1 MIHRPF
7 NLFSIAR
14 NFIWI
19 IFTIIALFT
28 AFILYK
34 QTFTL
39 IEWSILNL
47 LSTPINLT
55 ILVDPVGILFSST
68 VLFIS
73 ANVLRFST
81 IYIKE
86 DKFVNRFTILVLLF
100 ILSINLLIF
109 IPHFIIL
116 LIGWDGLGIVSFIL
130 VIYYQNP
137 KSLAAGIITALTNRI
152 GDVILLLA
160 IGWTL
165 NQGHWLITN
174 IWSSPSIYL
183 QIVCISVAA
192 ITKRAQI
199 PFSRWLPA
207 AIAAPTPVSALV
219 HSSTLVTAGVFLI
232 IRFYPFLHIWKWF
245 NIMMLTIAVSTILI
259 AGLSATSECDIKK
272 IIALST
278 LRQLGIIITS
288 IGLNM
293 PTLAY
298 FHIITHALFKALL
311 FICAGSF
318 INQHLHSQDLRW
330 IGNLTSQ
337 MPVASSCISIANLAL
352 CGFPFLAGFYSKDLI
367 IESAINISNRAF
379 ILLLALFRLRLTSFY
394 SIRFRLVTIWST
406 INGAPLI
413 NITEYKAITTPI
425 ILLTIISISAG
436 GALRWIPHVR
446 QSLFILPTLYKLS
459 PIIIVILGFLAGWY
473 ITNLTSTNK
482 SLSIQYTIS
491 HYGSCL
497 IWYLV
502 PLSSQFIIKFPIL
515 TAHQYI
521 KSTDQGWLELA
532 SANGIHSFLTTYR
545 NSVIFISPKSPTSY
559 LVTSSSITVLILF
572 TIYIYFSCLSSLN
585 LKHITEDD
593 QMAILPLNK
602 LDQFINVRSVN
613 NT

>member
-7 NLFSIAR
+7 NLFSIASIL
-14 NFIWI
+14 IWL
-19 IFTIIALFT
+19 IFTIIAILS
-28 AFILYK
+28 AFVLYK

-39 IEWSILNL
+39 VEWTILNL
-47 LSTPINLT
+47 ISTPIILT
-55 ILVDPVGILFSST
+55 ILVDPIGIVFSST
-68 VLFIS
+68 VLLIS
-73 ANVLRFST
+73 ANVLSFST
-81 IYIKE
+81 IYIKD
-86 DKFVNRFTILVLLF
+86 DKFTNRFTALVLLF

-174 IWSSPSIYL
+174 IWSSPSMWI
-183 QIVCISVAA
+183 QVICISVAA
-192 ITKRAQI
+192 ITKSAQI

-232 IRFYPFLHIWKWF
+232 IRFYPFLHLWKWF
-245 NIMMLTIAVSTILI
+245 NIILLTIAVSTMLI
-259 AGLSATSECDIKK
+259 AGLRATSECDIKK

-278 LRQLGIIITS
+278 LSQLGIIITR
-288 IGLNM
+288 IGLNI

-330 IGNLTSQ
+330 MGNLTHQ

-367 IESAINISNRAF
+367 IESAINISNNAF
-379 ILLLALFRLRLTSFY
+379 ILLLALFSLRLTSFY
-394 SIRFRLVTIWST
+394 SIRFSLVTMWRT

-413 NITEYKAITTPI
+413 NITEYKPITTPI
-425 ILLTIISISAG
+425 LILTVISIIAG
-436 GALRWIPHVR
+436 GALSWIPHVR
-446 QSLFILPTLYKLS
+446 QSIFILPISYKLS
-459 PIIIVILGFLAGWY
+459 PIVIVFLGFIAGWL
-473 ITNLTSTNK
+473 ISSSTSINK
-482 SLSIQYTIS
+482 SLSIKFSMS

-497 IWYLV
+497 MWYLV

-521 KSTDQGWLELA
+521 KSTDQGWLELS
-532 SANGIHSFLTTYR
+532 SANGIHLSLSTLR
-545 NSVIFISPKSPTSY
+545 NSVIKVSPKSPTSY
-559 LVTSSSITVLILF
+559 LVTSSSLTILIIITF
-572 TIYIYFSCLSSLN
+572 FIYSSCLSSLN
-585 LKHITEDD
+585 FKAHHWRWSYGNLTLRH
-593 QMAILPLNK
+593 K
-602 LDQFINVRSVN
+602 LSLQNVCSVIN
-613 NT
+613 T